1 MTMIYVNSDPHK
13 TFSNMALDISIS
25 KVSIV
30 VLLTYFFL
38 PSSSQHLSYFSDL
51 RVRENPKSDVDLV
64 EFALNLEYLEAEFF
78 LFGATGQG
86 LDGFVPELAEGG
98 PSPIGGN
105 RASLDKDTKDVI
117 LQFAL
122 QEIGHLRAIKRTV
135 KGFPR
140 PLLNISKEAFA
151 QIMDS
156 AFGEPLHPPFN
167 PYANHINY
175 LLASYVIPYVGLT
188 GYVGAN
194 PELQN
199 GTFKKLVAG
208 LLGVESGQD
217 AVIRAKLYHLR
228 DLPVHPYNL
237 TVEEITNHIS
247 RLRNELGRKGVKDE
261 GLLAPAYEGF
271 ELKFAGKVLAGDK
284 YSLAYSRTPKE
295 ILRIVY
301 GGGDEHVPGGF
312 FPKGADG
319 RIARSYL
326 KSAA

>member
-1 MTMIYVNSDPHK
+1 MV
-13 TFSNMALDISIS
+13 LDISIT
-25 KVSIV
+25 KVSII
-30 VLLTYFFL
+30 VLLTCFLL
-38 PSSSQHLSYFSDL
+38 PSSSQHLNYFSYL
-51 RVRENPKSDVDLV
+51 IVREKPKSDVDLV

-86 LDGFVPELAEGG
+86 LDDFAPELAEGG
-98 PSPIGGN
+98 PSPTGAKI
-105 RASLDKDTKDVI
+105 ASLDKDTKDVI

-122 QEIGHLRAIKRTV
+122 QEVGHLRAIKRMV

-151 QIMDS
+151 EIMDS
-156 AFGEPLHPPFN
+156 AFEEPLHPPFN

-217 AVIRAKLYHLR
+217 AVIRAKLYDLR

-237 TVEEITNHIS
+237 TVGEITNHIS

-261 GLLAPAYEGF
+261 GLLAPTYEGF
-271 ELKFAGKVLAGDK
+271 ELKCAGKVLAGDK
-284 YSLAYSRTPKE
+284 YSLAYPRTPKE